1 MTRLHYVFC
10 ALLVVTS
17 SAVLAE
23 EGNLTLAANGAS
35 QFTIVRP
42 ADASPSQVYAA
53 EEIQRFTNEMTGAQL
68 PIISD
73 DQPLPAKAILLGV
86 TRHTETVLGEAPE
99 LGKLGE
105 DGCRIVTQLPHLL
118 IIGSPVRGTLYGV
131 YDMARKKGWGQI
143 QPSTAKVQEGYQW
156 YDVATWTPE
165 ADQYLWV
172 GPGLFEKNGGQSAI
186 EAVYVDRFEL
196 TRVE

>member
-105 DGCRIVTQLPHLL
+105 DGDFHFICRIRELEITVVAEHDPLG
-118 IIGSPVRGTLYGV
+118 IVRLV
-131 YDMARKKGWGQI
+131 
-143 QPSTAKVQEGYQW
+143 
-156 YDVATWTPE
+156 
-165 ADQYLWV
+165 
-172 GPGLFEKNGGQSAI
+172 
-186 EAVYVDRFEL
+186 
-196 TRVE
+196 